1 MSFMLSEHTAIL
13 PPFQDPKTGEDSSI
27 VVVAAAAVIPT
38 VLIIVVV
45 IVAFMITVCVRSVCE
60 CT

>member
-1 MSFMLSEHTAIL
+1 MSFILSAHTVTMAAL
-13 PPFQDPKTGEDSSI
+13 DDPETGEDSSI
-27 VVVAAAAVIPT
+27 VVVAGAAAIST

-45 IVAFMITVCVRSVCE
+45 IVAIVITVCVRSVCE